1 MVFFMGKA
9 ELIAEE
15 LRNGIISGKYA
26 CGSKFPSEYELAL
39 LFEVNSKTAN
49 KAVSLL
55 VSEGFLER
63 GGRGQGTRVRK
74 KLTGL
79 LHAEPVV
86 FIGSINNEY
95 YARVLNGI
103 QEKALS
109 ENIPTI
115 YLSPRP
121 EELHKVIEELTDA
134 PICGII
140 THGYGRIQCGN
151 VPVIYIDKLPDNDSC
166 HIVTGSNYQAGCEA
180 VNVLYELGHRRIAGF
195 FSERLM
201 PGRMQGVVDTLNA
214 RGIKDNEKFIYCSR
228 SFNSYDARIFLEN
241 MQKCRC
247 DFTAVIAG
255 SDGMLIHLMR
265 LLEAQNDPW
274 RHNLAMIGFGN
285 LHEAEHLNN
294 MASFDQ
300 HPNRLGIKAFEKLWE
315 LKNTP
320 DASGFIYEEIPMEL
334 VRTGSLP
341 KCNLS

>member
-1 MVFFMGKA
+1 MGKA

-74 KLTGL
+74 KVGGFLN
-79 LHAEPVV
+79 AAPVV

-95 YARVLNGI
+95 YAKVLDGI

-121 EELHKVIEELTDA
+121 DELHKVVEELTDA

-140 THGYGRIQCGN
+140 THGYGKIQCGK
-151 VPVIYIDKLPDNDSC
+151 VPVIYIDKLPGNEPC
-166 HIVTGSNYQAGCEA
+166 HIVTGSNYTAGCEA

-195 FSERLM
+195 FCERLM
-201 PGRMQGVVDTLNA
+201 PGRMQGMVDTLKA
-214 RGIKDNEKFIYCSR
+214 KGIKDNEKFIYCSR
-228 SFNSYDARIFLEN
+228 SFSSYDARIFLEN

-265 LLEAQNDPW
+265 LLEAQNNPW

-341 KCNLS
+341 KGNLS

>member
-1 MVFFMGKA
+1 MGKV

-74 KLTGL
+74 KVGGFLN
-79 LHAEPVV
+79 AAPVV

-95 YARVLNGI
+95 YAKVLDGI

-121 EELHKVIEELTDA
+121 DELHKVVEELTDA

-140 THGYGRIQCGN
+140 THGYGKIQCGK
-151 VPVIYIDKLPDNDSC
+151 VPVIYIDKLPGNEPC
-166 HIVTGSNYQAGCEA
+166 HIVTGSNYTAGCEA

-195 FSERLM
+195 FCECLM
-201 PGRMQGVVDTLNA
+201 PGRMQGMVDTLKA
-214 RGIKDNEKFIYCSR
+214 KGIKDNEKFIYCSR

>member
-1 MVFFMGKA
+1 MGKA
-9 ELIAEE
+9 EFIAEE
-15 LRNGIISGKYA
+15 LRHGIISGKYP

-39 LFEVNSKTAN
+39 LFDINSKTAN

-55 VSEGFLER
+55 VAEGLLER

-74 KLTGL
+74 VCTL
-79 LHAEPVV
+79 LNSAPVV

-103 QEKALS
+103 QERALS

-121 EELHKVIEELTDA
+121 DELHKLIEQLYDA
-134 PICGII
+134 PIGGII
-140 THGYGRIQCGN
+140 THGYGKIECGN
-151 VPVIYIDKLPDNDSC
+151 VPVIYIDKLPDNDNS
-166 HIVTGSNYQAGCEA
+166 HIITGSNYQAGCEA

-195 FSERLM
+195 FCERLM
-201 PGRMQGVVDTLNA
+201 PGRMNGVVDTLNKY
-214 RGIKDNEKFIYCSR
+214 GIKDDEKFIYCSR
-228 SFNSYDARIFLEN
+228 NFNSYDAKIFLEKMKN
-241 MQKCRC
+241 QHC

-265 LLEAQNDPW
+265 LLEAQDHPW

-285 LHEAEHLNN
+285 LHEAEHLSN

-300 HPNRLGIKAFEKLWE
+300 HPARLGILAFEKLME
-315 LKNTP
+315 LKQSPEANRI
-320 DASGFIYEEIPMEL
+320 IYEEIPMEL
-334 VRTGSLP
+334 VRIGNLP
-341 KCNLS
+341 KCVHA